1 MKPILLRVIRAVSLC
16 VLPLITVQLAGAQ
29 MVWTDIS
36 TQQGLPVGVKLFS
49 GQQTSP
55 GLIAYYAEIDLK
67 NKNFVVHPYFSQPMR
82 TTSAIAALKGALVAV
97 NGGYFSADASVSA
110 ILEPNSLKA
119 RNIAALTRDGKS
131 FPVTRSFLAINKD
144 FTVSVDWIYHFS
156 NEIADIVKFAN
167 PTANTTTTPAPVPVR
182 ANGTAYDNLL
192 MGLGGGPTLIKNG
205 AVRITHDEEVFF
217 GSGIDWTTPRPRT
230 AVGYTADGKL
240 LMFVAEGG
248 RVESPGAT
256 LQTVAQLMLSI
267 GAVEAM
273 NLDGGGSTTMAVKG
287 ALFNRPNG
295 GTFQRSV
302 PTILAVVPA
311 DSLKLPD
318 SDLQGVILDT
328 EMQEVV
334 FSNNGDGWGTTANA
348 GFYGSSPA
356 RISLIGDGS
365 NFVDYRPKLDAAEY
379 EVYGWWVSSF
389 NRAPNTPYTVTHAGG
404 QTMVR
409 VNQQQNNA
417 SWVSLGKF
425 TFTGTAADNVRIS
438 NDAATSSA
446 GSQTYVVADA
456 VRFVKRGTATSDDDE
471 RILPHAMHLEQNY
484 PNPFNPFTMIEFT
497 LAESQH
503 VKLQVF
509 DAIGRRVSDVVS
521 GIMPAGIHRV
531 SFDASRLSSGRYM
544 YRLSTPSGV
553 QSRVMTVVK

>member
-1 MKPILLRVIRAVSLC
+1 MRVPHQHIAQVILFSILLLAVVRPMSA
-16 VLPLITVQLAGAQ
+16 QL
-29 MVWTDIS
+29 VWTDIS
-36 TQQGLPVGVKLFS
+36 AQQGLPAGIKLFS

-82 TTSAIAALKGALVAV
+82 TTSAIAAQKGAIVAI

-131 FPVTRSFLAINKD
+131 FPVTRSFLAIKND
-144 FTVSVDWIYHFS
+144 FSVSVDWIYHFT
-156 NEIADIVKFAN
+156 NEIGDIVKFAN
-167 PTANTTTTPAPVPVR
+167 PTANTTTTPAPTPVR
-182 ANGTAYDNLL
+182 ANGSAYDNLL

-205 AVRITHDEEVFF
+205 VVRITHDEEVFF

-230 AVGYTADGKL
+230 AVGYTQNGKFIML
-240 LMFVAEGG
+240 VTEGG
-248 RVESPGAT
+248 RIESPGAT
-256 LQTVAQLMLSI
+256 LQTVAQIMLSL

-287 ALFNRPNG
+287 LLFNRPNG

-328 EMQEVV
+328 EMDEVV
-334 FSNNGDGWGTTANA
+334 FSNNGEGWGTTANA

-365 NFVDYRPKLDAAEY
+365 NFVNYRPKLDAGEY

-404 QTMVR
+404 QTTVR

-425 TFTGTAADNVRIS
+425 TFTGTSADNVRIS
-438 NDAATSSA
+438 NDAGQSSA
-446 GSQTYVVADA
+446 GSATYVVSDA
-456 VRFVKRGTATSDDDE
+456 VRFVKRGSTTDLDDE
-471 RILPHAMHLEQNY
+471 RILPQALHLEQNY
-484 PNPFNPFTMIEFT
+484 PNPFNPNTVIEFE
-497 LAESQH
+497 LPEAQD
-503 VKLQVF
+503 VRLQVF
-509 DAIGRRVSDVVS
+509 DVTGRLVGDVFTGRVS
-521 GIMPAGIHRV
+521 AGRHRV
-531 SFDASRLSSGRYM
+531 AYDASRLSSGRYL
-544 YRLSTPSGV
+544 YRLTTPSGTM
-553 QSRVMTVVK
+553 SRVMTVVK

>member
-1 MKPILLRVIRAVSLC
+1 MRIPLQHIAQVILFIVLLLAAVRPINA
-16 VLPLITVQLAGAQ
+16 QL
-29 MVWTDIS
+29 VWTDIS
-36 TQQGLPVGVKLFS
+36 AQQGLPAGIKLFS

-67 NKNFVVHPYFSQPMR
+67 NKNFVVHPYFNQPMR
-82 TTSAIAALKGALVAV
+82 TTSAIAAQKGAIVAI

-119 RNIAALTRDGKS
+119 RNIAALSRDGKS

-144 FTVSVDWIYHFS
+144 FSVSVDWIYHFS
-156 NEIADIVKFAN
+156 NEISDIVKFAN
-167 PTANTTTTPAPVPVR
+167 PTANTTTTPAPTPVR
-182 ANGTAYDNLL
+182 ANGSAYDNLL

-205 AVRITHDEEVFF
+205 VVRITHDEEVFF

-230 AVGYTADGKL
+230 AVGYTQDGKFI
-240 LMFVAEGG
+240 MFVAEGG
-248 RVESPGAT
+248 RIESPGAT
-256 LQTVAQLMLSI
+256 LQTVAQIMLLL

-287 ALFNRPNG
+287 SLFNRPNG

-318 SDLQGVILDT
+318 SDLQGVIIDT
-328 EMQEVV
+328 EMDEVV
-334 FSNNGDGWGTTANA
+334 FSNNGEGWGTTANA

-365 NFVDYRPKLDAAEY
+365 NFVNYRPKLDAAEY

-404 QTMVR
+404 QTTVR

-417 SWVSLGKF
+417 SWVSLGKYV
-425 TFTGTAADNVRIS
+425 FTGTSSDNVRIS
-438 NDAATSSA
+438 NDAAASSA

-456 VRFVKRGTATSDDDE
+456 VRFVRRGAPTSTVE
-471 RILPHAMHLEQNY
+471 EPVLPKGLHLAQNY
-484 PNPFNPFTMIEFT
+484 PNPFNPFTMIEFA
-497 LAESQH
+497 LSESEH
-503 VKLQVF
+503 VQLEVF
-509 DAIGRRVSDVVS
+509 DVVGRRVVEVVS
-521 GIMPAGIHRV
+521 GRMSPGSHRV
-531 SFDASRLSSGRYM
+531 AFDASRLSSGRYM

>member
-1 MKPILLRVIRAVSLC
+1 MKPILFRLMRAVSFC
-16 VLPLITVQLAGAQ
+16 VLPLMTFQPAGAQ

-36 TQQGLPVGVKLFS
+36 AEQGLPAGIKLFS
-49 GQQTSP
+49 GQQTNP
-55 GLIAYYAEIDLK
+55 VLIAYYAEIDLK
-67 NKNFVVHPYFSQPMR
+67 NKNIVVHPYFSQPMR
-82 TTSAIAALKGALVAV
+82 TTSAIAAQKGAIVAI

-119 RNIAALTRDGKS
+119 RNIAALSRNNQS

-144 FTVSVDWIYHFS
+144 QSLSVDWIYHFS
-156 NEIADIVKFAN
+156 NEIGDIVKFAN
-167 PTANTTTTPAPVPVR
+167 PTANTTTTPAPTPVR
-182 ANGTAYDNLL
+182 ANGSAYENLL

-287 ALFNRPNG
+287 TLFNRPNG
-295 GTFQRSV
+295 GTFQRLV

-318 SDLQGVILDT
+318 SDLQGVIIDT

-334 FSNNGDGWGTTANA
+334 FSNDGDGWGTTANA

-356 RISLIGDGS
+356 RISLIGNGS
-365 NFVDYRPKLDAAEY
+365 NFVDYRPMLDAAQY

-404 QTMVR
+404 QTTVR

-425 TFTGTAADNVRIS
+425 TFTGTSADKVRIS
-438 NDAATSSA
+438 NDAAQSSA
-446 GSQTYVVADA
+446 GSSTYVVADA
-456 VRFVKRGTATSDDDE
+456 VRFVKRSTATNIELASE
-471 RILPHAMHLEQNY
+471 LPMGLYLAQNY

-497 LAESQH
+497 LGESQH

-509 DAIGRRVSDVVS
+509 DAIGRRVGEMMS
-521 GIMPAGIHRV
+521 GVMPAGSHRV
-531 SFDASRLSSGRYM
+531 AFDASTLSSGRYM
-544 YRLSTPSGV
+544 YRISTPSGV
-553 QSRVMTVVK
+553 QSRVMTLVK